1 MNAIKIQYFK
11 QLNPKII
18 PKRRIEKKQNLI
30 YDHQKYDHQKYD
42 HQKYDHQKIVTYSGP
57 EPRTHN
63 LERMNEDN

>member
-1 MNAIKIQYFK
+1 MNAVKIQYFK

-30 YDHQKYDHQKYD
+30 YDHQKYDHQK
-42 HQKYDHQKIVTYSGP
+42 IVTYTRL

>member
-1 MNAIKIQYFK
+1 MNAVKIQYFK

-30 YDHQKYDHQKYD
+30 YDHQK
-42 HQKYDHQKIVTYSGP
+42 IATYNGP